1 MTPARLH
8 APIVLPCTGTP
19 MSPGR
24 AEGSGTGPGRHG
36 PVLRDA
42 VVDVD
47 TAGRITFVGP
57 RAEASA
63 TEAPTTTLSGLLMPG
78 LVNTHAHTPLAL
90 LRGMGGDLPLMRW
103 LTEVVWPAESRLEA
117 SDVRAGMLAGG
128 LEMLRHGVTT
138 STEMYFWA
146 ETVVDAVLELGSR
159 VVMTPG
165 IITAPGMN
173 RLGGWERMRDG
184 VSDWID
190 ADGLRFGPGERVEL
204 GYGAHSAYT
213 LTPDAVASTAAAAQ
227 ERGALL
233 HIHVAEAL
241 GEDDDVRRSHGSV
254 PAMLQS
260 TGSLDGRVLAAHAI
274 QLSDADLA
282 ILARHD
288 VAVAHCP
295 GSNAKLAAGVARVAE
310 MLAAGLRVGLGT
322 DSPASNDDLDLWEEQ
337 RLASLFARQ
346 RGADATALTAAAV
359 LHLATAG
366 AADALGRDDLGRLR
380 PGAWADIVHLDLDD
394 TAFLDPDDD
403 DQLVSNLVWSAG
415 ARVVRDVWVA
425 GEPVLADRAPTRVD
439 PAEILTVARSS
450 GRRIKG

>member
-1 MTPARLH
+1 MTARRLR
-8 APIVLPCTGTP
+8 APIVLPITP
-19 MSPGR
+19 GM
-24 AEGSGTGPGRHG
+24 

-47 TAGRITFVGP
+47 DAGRIAHVGP
-57 RAEASA
+57 RADAPA
-63 TEAPTTTLSGLLMPG
+63 TDAPTTTLPGLLMPG

-103 LTEVVWPAESRLEA
+103 LTEVVWPAEARLEA
-117 SDVRAGMLAGG
+117 PDVRAGMLAGG

-146 ETVVDAVLELGSR
+146 DTVVDAVLELGSR

-165 IITAPGMN
+165 IITAPGMD
-173 RLGGWERMRDG
+173 RLGTWEQMRDAI
-184 VSDWID
+184 SAWID

-213 LTPDAVASTAAAAQ
+213 LSAEAVATTAAAAR
-227 ERGALL
+227 ERDALL
-233 HIHVAEAL
+233 HIHVAEAK
-241 GEDDDVRRSHGSV
+241 GEDDEVRSVYGSV
-254 PAMLQS
+254 PAMLET

-274 QLSDADLA
+274 QLSDSDLE
-282 ILARHD
+282 IFARHD

-295 GSNAKLAAGVARVAE
+295 GSNAKLAAGVARIAD

-346 RGADATALTAAAV
+346 RDADATALTAADV
-359 LHLATAG
+359 LRLATVDG
-366 AADALGRDDLGRLR
+366 AEALGRDDLGRLR
-380 PGAWADIVHLDLDD
+380 PGAWADVVHVELDD
-394 TAFLDPDDD
+394 PAFVDPDDD
-403 DQLVSNLVWSAG
+403 AQLVSNLVWSSG
-415 ARVVRDVWVA
+415 ARAVRDVWVA
-425 GEPVLADRAPTRVD
+425 GEPVLVDRVPTRVD
-439 PAEILTVARSS
+439 PGEILTAARRSA
-450 GRRIKG
+450 RRIKG